1 VLPHDLIKVVL
12 RNLNRIRVR
21 TVLTTIG
28 VIIGVAAIVTLLSIA
43 FGFQENIT
51 ESLEGIGDVRQ
62 ITVIQPIQG
71 MGMRTSGDEGILD
84 EKAIQKIE
92 KIEGVMAVVP
102 YMEVRGTVEVGR
114 YITSLSITG
123 IDPEKAENL
132 DITMKDGRFFRRKDR
147 DTMIV
152 GYNVHEAFVE
162 KRTLKQI
169 ESIDLLGQKAEVKV
183 KRFNMDGE
191 QESKTYRM
199 RIIGIIE
206 EQGTQDDYNIY
217 IPLETAI
224 DIAEWE
230 AMQTNIIKRQGYQS
244 FIVQAEDSGKVNDI
258 TMEITDLGFL
268 AFSFKQIIDGLNEVF
283 TLVEVVFLGIGA
295 IALIV
300 AALGIIN
307 TMLMS
312 ILERTRE
319 IGIMKVIGA
328 SNTDVTRIFL
338 MEALGIGLMGGIG
351 GVGLGYVVAHII
363 DTVVRL
369 YVSQQGNISES
380 LVVMPL
386 WLVGFAIAFAMM
398 VGLISGVYPARKAAR
413 LSPVEALR
421 HQ

>member
-1 VLPHDLIKVVL
+1 MRTNDLIRVVL

-51 ESLEGIGDVRQ
+51 ESLENIGDVRQ

-71 MGMRTSGDEGILD
+71 MGMMTQGDTKILD
-84 EKAIQKIE
+84 EEAIQEIE
-92 KIEGVMAVVP
+92 TIDGVVAVVP
-102 YMEVRGTVEVGR
+102 YMDVSGTIEVER
-114 YITSLSITG
+114 YVTSLSITG
-123 IDPEKAENL
+123 IDPDKAENL
-132 DITMKDGRFFRRKDR
+132 DITVEKGRFLRKKDR
-147 DTMIV
+147 DVMVV
-152 GYNVHEAFVE
+152 GYKVQEVFLE

-169 ESIDLLGQKAEVKV
+169 ESVDLLSKKVEILVKRIDLE
-183 KRFNMDGE
+183 GE
-191 QESKTYRM
+191 EETRTYRM

-206 EQGTQDDYNIY
+206 EQGTQDDYNVY

-224 DIAEWE
+224 DIAEWK

-244 FIVQAEDSGKVNDI
+244 LMVQTENADSVNDI
-258 TMEITDLGFL
+258 TMQITDMGFL
-268 AFSFKQIIDGLNEVF
+268 AFSFKQIIDSLNEVF
-283 TLVEVVFLGIGA
+283 ALVEVVFLGIGA

-328 SNTDVTRIFL
+328 SNTDVIRIFL
-338 MEALGIGLMGGIG
+338 MEALGIGFMGGIG
-351 GVGLGYVVAHII
+351 GVALGYVVAHII

-369 YVSQQGNISES
+369 YVSQQGNVSES
-380 LVVMPL
+380 LVVLPL
-386 WLVGFAIAFAMM
+386 WLVGFAIGFAML
-398 VGLISGVYPARKAAR
+398 VGLISGVYPARKAAQ

-421 HQ
+421 HE